1 MMSERDDDLLVADL
15 LGEAPATPD
24 PGFRYDVLS
33 RTSIRARRR
42 AAMSKAL
49 NQVALFSAVGLIFP
63 IAGALGLT
71 WETAQPLVMATGLLV
86 LGLAA
91 ASVSILGPRTVL
103 ARSRAIL
110 TRA

>member
-1 MMSERDDDLLVADL
+1 MSERDDDLLMADL

-24 PGFRYDVLS
+24 PAFRFDVLS

-42 AAMSKAL
+42 AAVSKAL
-49 NQVALFSAVGLIFP
+49 NQIALFSAIGLVFP
-63 IAGALGLT
+63 IAGAAGLT
-71 WETAQPLVMATGLLV
+71 WETAQPLVMAAGLLA
-86 LGLAA
+86 LGVAA
-91 ASVSILGPRTVL
+91 ASVSILGPRAVL

>member
-1 MMSERDDDLLVADL
+1 MMSERDDDLLMADL

-24 PGFRYDVLS
+24 PAFRFDVLS

-42 AAMSKAL
+42 AAVSKAL
-49 NQVALFSAVGLIFP
+49 NQIALFSAIGLVFP
-63 IAGALGLT
+63 IAGAAGLT
-71 WETAQPLVMATGLLV
+71 WETAQPLVMAAGLLA
-86 LGLAA
+86 LGVAA
-91 ASVSILGPRTVL
+91 ASVSILGPRAVL